1 MDDKTLITLVEK
13 FGSSQLA
20 ELELN
25 DGSLHLVLRKEGA
38 IRSAGSAANA
48 AIEAGAAG
56 NARSVASPVA
66 VSGQSGPVAAA
77 QTGSGH
83 ADSGHGTSSSAPAA
97 DHAVH
102 LGLPVNAGSPAATG
116 EIITSPIVA
125 TFYRSSSPDAPLFVE
140 VGTKV
145 KAGQTLCILEA
156 MKMMNHLEAEFDCE
170 ILAVKAENGDMVE
183 YGQALFE
190 VKRL

>member
-1 MDDKTLITLVEK
+1 MEDKTLITLVEK
-13 FGSSQLA
+13 FGTSQLA

-25 DGSLHLVLRKEGA
+25 DGTIHLVLRKE
-38 IRSAGSAANA
+38 SALK
-48 AIEAGAAG
+48 AAG
-56 NARSVASPVA
+56 TSA
-66 VSGQSGPVAAA
+66 VSGVPGPAGTVSNQTGAA
-77 QTGSGH
+77 QPLNSLGNEAEH
-83 ADSGHGTSSSAPAA
+83 V
-97 DHAVH
+97 VH
-102 LGLPVNAGSPAATG
+102 LGLPVNAGSPAASG

-125 TFYRSSSPDAPLFVE
+125 TFYRSASPDAPAFVE
-140 VGTKV
+140 VGSKV

-170 ILAVKAENGDMVE
+170 ILAVKAENGALVE

>member
-13 FGSSQLA
+13 FGASQLA

-38 IRSAGSAANA
+38 FHGSGTTGNMAGTTPTPGTAQSAGT
-48 AIEAGAAG
+48 
-56 NARSVASPVA
+56 A
-66 VSGQSGPVAAA
+66 VSTAAHGPDHAAVAE
-77 QTGSGH
+77 
-83 ADSGHGTSSSAPAA
+83 
-97 DHAVH
+97 HAVH
-102 LGLPVNAGSPAATG
+102 LGLPVNAGSPAASG

-125 TFYRSSSPDAPLFVE
+125 TFYRSASPDAPPFVE

-170 ILAVKAENGDMVE
+170 ILTIKAENGAMVE